1 MKYNPEIHC
10 RHSIRL
16 QGYDYSNQCAYFVTI
31 CSWSRENILGDVLDS
46 VMQLTSFGEIAMKC
60 WQDLPD
66 HYRNIETVITF
77 LHLIDK
83 QVKARMI
90 NSYSIDDIRM
100 KSTDPH
106 SSWLFNFT

>member
-10 RHSIRL
+10 RRSIRL

-31 CSWSRENILGDVLDS
+31 CTWSRENILGDVLNS

-66 HYRNIETVITF
+66 HYKNIELDEFVIMPNHV
-77 LHLIDK
+77 LC
-83 QVKARMI
+83 
-90 NSYSIDDIRM
+90 
-100 KSTDPH
+100 
-106 SSWLFNFT
+106 